1 MESRQPDEP
10 AKLARELSA
19 CAGLTR
25 PPRSK
30 MILMKNGRNV
40 QAFPT
45 PIMLVYY
52 LSGVKLILWIPLI
65 TNFYQ

>member
-1 MESRQPDEP
+1 MESRRPDEP
-10 AKLARELSA
+10 GTLTRELSA

-45 PIMLVYY
+45 AIMLGYY
-52 LSGVKLILWIPLI
+52 LIGVKLILWIPLI